1 MDALGAV
8 LAGTAGAAAFADAFV
23 LQGVG
28 RARAPDAAPVAPPR
42 ATLLLERLALA
53 LPAMDRA
60 RAREEARARR
70 LKVMRQMP
78 GLLDILTLGLSAGL
92 SFDAS
97 LELYCSRFDTE
108 LAGVFREV
116 LLTWRIGVMGREEAL
131 EGVAERLD
139 VAAVRRFAAA
149 VSEALAFGSP
159 LARVLEQQ
167 AEVLRDE
174 QRSEVEEEIEKVP
187 VKMLIP
193 LGTLIVPAMLLAILG
208 PLVAPALGTA

>member
-1 MDALGAV
+1 MDALSIA

-23 LQGVG
+23 LQGG
-28 RARAPDAAPVAPPR
+28 SRARAPDAAPAAPPQAAR
-42 ATLLLERLALA
+42 LLGRLADA
-53 LPAMDRA
+53 LPAMGRA
-60 RAREEARARR
+60 RAREEARVRR
-70 LKVMRQMP
+70 LRVMQQMP

-108 LAGVFREV
+108 LAGVFREA
-116 LLTWRIGVMGREEAL
+116 LLTWRIGVMSREETL
-131 EGVAERLD
+131 EGVAGRLD
-139 VAAVRRFAAA
+139 VAAVRRFASA

-167 AEVLRDE
+167 ADVLRDE

-193 LGTLIVPAMLLAILG
+193 LGTLIVPAMLLSILG